1 MLKKKEI
8 EKNKHAGCGH
18 TCGECAKGEWNT
30 DCFNYMGE
38 PFQIYCEHSTYAYSP
53 RRACGTCFDNTPAC
67 ECFKAGER
75 PIWRTKGENNETRGT
90 GVGA

>member
-1 MLKKKEI
+1 MMKIKVTKS
-8 EKNKHAGCGH
+8 NTHAGTGR

-30 DCFNYMGE
+30 DCFNYRGE

-67 ECFKAGER
+67 SQFKEGG
-75 PIWRTKGENNETRGT
+75 KKNGGT
-90 GVGA
+90 L

>member
-1 MLKKKEI
+1 MGYRIKTKPASMRVKV
-8 EKNKHAGCGH
+8 EKTETKGH

-30 DCFNYMGE
+30 DCFNYRGE

-75 PIWRTKGENNETRGT
+75 PSWRTKGGKK
-90 GVGA
+90 